1 MVWTDKMIK
10 ETDVT
15 SCSVNCAAPVN
26 VLFVGDRAV
35 SEELVESL
43 NKNAL
48 LWDRVSIGD
57 FQSCIYS
64 RKILGTVVFDAA
76 LIAPE
81 QAKVFEEL
89 FAHLDRQDIS
99 MIFHNTPDCVTIDG
113 LQLACKAS
121 SVGYEELW
129 ARIESNV
136 KYYRRLQKDLSEK
149 KSHNC
154 QLYLNKD
161 TAEQLEMAGRVQR
174 NFLPAQLPHTAN
186 LRWAAMFRPAEW
198 VSGDIYD
205 IARLDE
211 DHIGFYLADA
221 VGHSMP
227 AALLT
232 MFLKQAAV
240 MRQTINNDYYIF
252 KPWEVITTLNLRMSE
267 QELAGCLFA
276 TCFYGLLN
284 IKTLKLDYAR
294 AGHPYPV
301 LIRNGEQIQLQT
313 RGGLLGIFPEA
324 DFEQQS
330 IQLLP
335 GDKLFVYSDGAE
347 PMLGHSDDTGQF
359 HFNQA
364 FADLGALPIDPMFEA
379 LNGMAE
385 DYRFEPSEID
395 DVTAIGL
402 EIL

>member
-1 MVWTDKMIK
+1 MIT
-10 ETDVT
+10 ETQIT
-15 SCSVNCAAPVN
+15 SCSTNQTAPVN
-26 VLFVGDRAV
+26 VLFVGNRPV
-35 SEELVESL
+35 SDELTECL
-43 NKNAL
+43 NKKGY
-48 LWDRVSIGD
+48 LWDCISISD
-57 FQSCIYS
+57 FPSCIHS
-64 RKILGTVVFDAA
+64 RKILGTVVLDAE
-76 LIAPE
+76 LIDPDKAT
-81 QAKVFEEL
+81 VFQEL
-89 FAHLDRQDIS
+89 FEQLDRQDIS
-99 MIFHNTPDCVTIDG
+99 IVFYNIPDFVNTDT
-113 LQLACKAS
+113 LQLASQVS
-121 SVGYEELW
+121 SVAYEELW
-129 ARIESNV
+129 ARIESSV
-136 KYYRRLQKDLSEK
+136 KYYRRLQKDLAEK
-149 KSHNC
+149 ESHTC

-161 TAEQLEMAGRVQR
+161 TAQQLEMAGHVQR
-174 NFLPAQLPHTAN
+174 NFLPARLPHTDTV
-186 LRWAAMFRPAEW
+186 RWAAMFRPAEW

-211 DHIGFYLADA
+211 EHVGFYLADA

-240 MRQTINNDYYIF
+240 MRQTINDDYYIF

-294 AGHPYPV
+294 AGHPYPI
-301 LIRNGEQIQLQT
+301 LIRGEELIQLET

-324 DFEQQS
+324 DFEQKS
-330 IQLLP
+330 IQLHP

-347 PMLGHSDDTGQF
+347 PLLGESDDTGQF
-359 HFNQA
+359 LFDQK
-364 FADLGALPIDPMFEA
+364 FTDICSLPIDPMFETF
-379 LNGMAE
+379 NNMAAE
-385 DYRFEPSEID
+385 HHFKPSEID

>member
-1 MVWTDKMIK
+1 MMRTDKMTV

-26 VLFVGDRAV
+26 VLFVGDRPV
-35 SEELVESL
+35 SDELVRSL

-48 LWDRVSIGD
+48 LWDRVSIAD
-57 FQSCIYS
+57 FASCIHS
-64 RKILGTVVFDAA
+64 RKILGTVVFDA
-76 LIAPE
+76 E
-81 QAKVFEEL
+81 GVDSEHAKMFEEL

-99 MIFHNTPDCVTIDG
+99 MIFHNVPDFMTIDT
-113 LQLACKAS
+113 LQLACRAS
-121 SVGYEELW
+121 SVGHEELW

-149 KSHNC
+149 ESHNC

-161 TAEQLEMAGRVQR
+161 TAEQLELAGRVQR
-174 NFLPAQLPHTAN
+174 NFLPARLPHTSGI
-186 LRWAAMFRPAEW
+186 RWGAMFRPAEW

-211 DHIGFYLADA
+211 EHIGFYLADA

-240 MRQTINNDYYIF
+240 MRQTINDDYYIF

-267 QELAGCLFA
+267 QELAGCMFA

-284 IKTLKLDYAR
+284 ITTLKLEYAR

-301 LIRNGEQIQLQT
+301 LIRNGEPVQLQT

-347 PMLGHSDDTGQF
+347 PMLGHSDDAGQF
-359 HFNQA
+359 QFNQA
-364 FADLGALPIDPMFEA
+364 FADLGNVPIDPMFEA
-379 LNGMAE
+379 LNRMAA
-385 DYRFEPSEID
+385 DYRFKPGEID

>member
-1 MVWTDKMIK
+1 MIT
-10 ETDVT
+10 EVSIT
-15 SCSVNCAAPVN
+15 SCSKNRTAPVN
-26 VLFVGDRAV
+26 VLFVGNRPV
-35 SEELVESL
+35 SPELTECL

-48 LWDRVSIGD
+48 LWDCVSISD
-57 FQSCIYS
+57 FPSCIHN
-64 RKILGTVVFDAA
+64 RKILGTVVIDA
-76 LIAPE
+76 E
-81 QAKVFEEL
+81 QITPHEAKIFGEL
-89 FAHLDRQDIS
+89 FEQLDHRDIS
-99 MIFHNTPDCVTIDG
+99 LVFYDIPDFIDTKD
-113 LQLACKAS
+113 LQLASKIS
-121 SVGYEELW
+121 SVAYEELW

-136 KYYRRLQKDLSEK
+136 KYYRRLQKDLAEK
-149 KSHNC
+149 ETHHC
-154 QLYLNKD
+154 QLYINKD
-161 TAEQLEMAGRVQR
+161 TAQQLEMAGHVQR
-174 NFLPAQLPHTAN
+174 NFLPARLPHTEN
-186 LRWAAMFRPAEW
+186 IRWATMFRPAEW

-211 DHIGFYLADA
+211 EHIGFYLADA

-240 MRQTINNDYYIF
+240 MRQTINDDYYIF

-294 AGHPYPV
+294 AGHPYPI
-301 LIRNGEQIQLQT
+301 LIREGKLIQLET

-324 DFEQQS
+324 DFEQKS

-335 GDKLFVYSDGAE
+335 GDKLFIFSDGAE
-347 PMLGHSDDTGQF
+347 PLLGSSDEAGQF
-359 HFNQA
+359 HFHQKFTDVCN
-364 FADLGALPIDPMFEA
+364 LGIDAMFETF
-379 LNGMAE
+379 NQMAE
-385 DYRFEPSEID
+385 KHHFQPSEID

>member
-1 MVWTDKMIK
+1 MIWADNMML
-10 ETDVT
+10 EMDVT
-15 SCSVNCAAPVN
+15 SCSVNCTAPVN
-26 VLFVGDRAV
+26 VLFVGDRDV
-35 SEELVESL
+35 SDELTECL

-48 LWDRVSIGD
+48 LWDRVSID
-57 FQSCIYS
+57 EFQPCMHS
-64 RKILGTVVFDAA
+64 RKILGTVVFDAES
-76 LIAPE
+76 IAPDK
-81 QAKVFEEL
+81 ASLFEEL
-89 FAHLDRQDIS
+89 FAHLDCQDIS
-99 MIFHNTPDCVTIDG
+99 IIFYNVPDFINIDS
-113 LQLACKAS
+113 LQLASKTAS
-121 SVGYEELW
+121 AGYEELW
-129 ARIESNV
+129 ARIESNI

-149 KSHNC
+149 ESHNC
-154 QLYLNKD
+154 QLYLSKD
-161 TAEQLEMAGRVQR
+161 TTEQLEMAGRVQR
-174 NFLPAQLPHTAN
+174 NFLPAHLPHTAHI
-186 LRWAAMFRPAEW
+186 RWATMFRPAEW

-232 MFLKQAAV
+232 MFLKQATV
-240 MRQTINNDYYIF
+240 MRQTIDNDYYIF
-252 KPWEVITTLNLRMSE
+252 KPWEVITSLNLRMSE
-267 QELAGCLFA
+267 QQLAGCLFA

-284 IKTLKLDYAR
+284 INTLKLEYAR
-294 AGHPYPV
+294 AGHPYPI
-301 LIRNGEQIQLQT
+301 LIRNGERIQLET

-347 PMLGHSDDTGQF
+347 PLLGHSNDAGQF
-359 HFNQA
+359 HFNQK
-364 FADLGALPIDPMFEA
+364 FADICSLPIDPMLETFSH
-379 LNGMAE
+379 MAAE
-385 DYRFEPSEID
+385 YRFKPGEID

>member
-1 MVWTDKMIK
+1 MFTK
-10 ETDVT
+10 TNVT
-15 SCSVNCAAPVN
+15 SCSVNCTAPVN
-26 VLFVGDRAV
+26 VLFVGNRPV
-35 SEELVESL
+35 SDELSECL
-43 NKNAL
+43 NQNGF
-48 LWDRVSIGD
+48 LWDHVSIDD
-57 FQSCIYS
+57 FASCIHS
-64 RKILGTVVFDAA
+64 RKILGTVVFDGE
-76 LIAPE
+76 LIEPDK
-81 QAKVFEEL
+81 AKVFEEL
-89 FAHLDRQDIS
+89 FMQLDCQDIS
-99 MIFHNTPDCVTIDG
+99 IIFYDIPDFLNTDA
-113 LQLACKAS
+113 LQLASQTA

-149 KSHNC
+149 ESHNC
-154 QLYLNKD
+154 QLYLSKD
-161 TAEQLEMAGRVQR
+161 TTEQLEMAGRVQR
-174 NFLPAQLPHTAN
+174 NFLPARLPHTPQI
-186 LRWAAMFRPAEW
+186 RWASMFRPAEW

-211 DHIGFYLADA
+211 HHIGFYLADA

-276 TCFYGLLN
+276 TCFYGLIN
-284 IKTLKLDYAR
+284 IDTLKLDYAR

-301 LIRNGEQIQLQT
+301 LIRDGKLIQLET

-324 DFEQQS
+324 DFEQKS
-330 IQLLP
+330 IQLQS

-347 PMLGHSDDTGQF
+347 PLLGSSDEAGKF
-359 HFNQA
+359 HFHPEFNNICT
-364 FADLGALPIDPMFEA
+364 LNIDSMFEA
-379 LNGMAE
+379 FNHRAA
-385 DYRFEPSEID
+385 DYHFKPGEID